1 MVKNPAPNNIDSIE
15 KLDEVLKFILI
26 DKHQTIKINLDN
38 ILEKIERKVCGITD
52 PLSKIWKIIE
62 TAKDNQVM
70 ISMEDLLTLSEQGI
84 VFSWSVQ

>member
-15 KLDEVLKFILI
+15 NLDEVLKSILR

-38 ILEKIERKVCGITD
+38 ILEKTQRKVCGITD